1 MREFKIAEK
10 MEKVTSVLVST
21 TLADTLRIAHEV
33 IGVFAVVDQ
42 NGQPHALLRDEYLS
56 ILTDDQSRTL
66 GELLGR
72 FPALLTVD
80 ADVEKLSIRDLTAFS
95 QLLAATKAPGV
106 AVLEN
111 NKAIGVLTRGAIA
124 HALPLSALTQVGESS
139 RRAASSREGPVHAS
153 AEDSVST
160 GCMYIC
166 RKCPKPYP
174 RRLPRQCDVAPRC
187 PKILTHGPMQLL

>member
-124 HALPLSALTQVGESS
+124 HALPLSALTQVGKA
-139 RRAASSREGPVHAS
+139 RVVT
-153 AEDSVST
+153 AENLVLK

-166 RKCPKPYP
+166 LKCPKPHP
-174 RRLPRQCDVAPRC
+174 RRLPRQCDVAPVC
-187 PKILTHGPMQLL
+187 PRILTHGPMQLM

>member
-1 MREFKIAEK
+1 MGEFKITER
-10 MEKVTSVLVST
+10 MEPVTSVLAST
-21 TLADTLRIAHEV
+21 TLADALKFAHQV
-33 IGVFAVVDQ
+33 NGVFAVVDQ
-42 NGQPHALLRDEYLS
+42 DGQPHALLRDEYLS
-56 ILTDDQSRTL
+56 ILPGARSRTL

-80 ADVEKLSIRDLTAFS
+80 ADLEKLSIKDLTDFS

-124 HALPLSALTQVGESS
+124 HALPLSALSQVRTVRG
-139 RRAASSREGPVHAS
+139 VT
-153 AEDSVST
+153 AENLALK

-166 RKCPKPYP
+166 LKCPKPHP

-187 PKILTHGPMQLL
+187 PRILTHGPMQLV

>member
-1 MREFKIAEK
+1 MGEFKITER
-10 MEKVTSVLVST
+10 MEPVTSVRAST
-21 TLADTLRIAHEV
+21 TLADALKLAHRV
-33 IGVFAVVDQ
+33 NGVFAVVDHG
-42 NGQPHALLRDEYLS
+42 GQPHALLRDEYLS
-56 ILTDDQSRTL
+56 IMLSGGRSRTL

-80 ADVEKLSIRDLTAFS
+80 VDLEKLSIKDLTDFS

-124 HALPLSALTQVGESS
+124 HALPLSALTQVGKA
-139 RRAASSREGPVHAS
+139 RVVT
-153 AEDSVST
+153 AENLVLK

-166 RKCPKPYP
+166 LKCPKPHP
-174 RRLPRQCDVAPRC
+174 RRLPRQCDVAPVC
-187 PKILTHGPMQLL
+187 PRILTHGPMQLM

>member
-1 MREFKIAEK
+1 MGEFKITEK
-10 MEKVTSVLVST
+10 MEPVTSVLAGT
-21 TLADTLRIAHEV
+21 TLADALKFGHRV
-33 IGVFAVVDQ
+33 NGVFAVVDQ
-42 NGQPHALLRDEYLS
+42 DGQPHALLRDEYLS
-56 ILTDDQSRTL
+56 ILLPGARSRTL

-80 ADVEKLSIRDLTAFS
+80 ADLEKLSIKDLTDFS

-124 HALPLSALTQVGESS
+124 HALPLSALSQVRTVRG
-139 RRAASSREGPVHAS
+139 VT
-153 AEDSVST
+153 AEKLALK

-166 RKCPKPYP
+166 LKCPKPHP
-174 RRLPRQCDVAPRC
+174 RRLPRQCDVAPLC
-187 PKILTHGPMQLL
+187 PKILTHGPMQLV